1 MSKAII
7 FRTDG
12 SHTLGVG
19 HVYRCL
25 ALAEALHRRGC
36 QACFAVTVTPAA
48 IQALIRQ
55 HGHQVEVLAGGA
67 PELTQLA
74 ALSER
79 LGTRLICVDSY
90 AADAA
95 YFRALQAAG
104 WRTVCIDDF
113 AGFPIAAGMVINHN
127 AYAAELRYD
136 VPAGA
141 RLRLGPRY
149 ALLRRQ
155 FRETRLA
162 ALPPA
167 TPPYVLV
174 LIGGSDPQQWSLRL
188 ARSLLAAL
196 PAAVHLV
203 VVAGPAT
210 TSLPEL
216 QHWSRAHPRLRVLHR
231 PPDLP
236 AVMAGASLAI
246 SGAGV
251 TTYELACLGVPSLL
265 LIVADNQ
272 RQNAAALGRLGI
284 AQVLGWHEDLQAEEI
299 AARAAVLLENGSER
313 QELAARGRRLVD
325 GAGAE
330 RVAGEI
336 VHEIDSS
343 Y

>member
-1 MSKAII
+1 MSRTII

-12 SHTLGVG
+12 SRTIGVG

-25 ALAEALHRRGC
+25 ALAEALRSRGC
-36 QACFAVTVTPAA
+36 NACFAVTVTPPA
-48 IQALIRQ
+48 IQDLIRQ
-55 HGHQVEVLAGGA
+55 HGHQVEVFAGGA
-67 PELTQLA
+67 SELTQLD
-74 ALSER
+74 ALAER
-79 LGTRLICVDSY
+79 CATRWLCVDTY
-90 AADAA
+90 AAGAA
-95 YFRALQAAG
+95 YFRDLQAAG

-113 AGFPIAAGMVINHN
+113 AGFAITAKLVINHN
-127 AYAAELRYD
+127 AYAADLRYD
-136 VPAGA
+136 VPAGT
-141 RLRLGPRY
+141 RLLLGPRY

-155 FRETRLA
+155 FRETRA
-162 ALPPA
+162 AAPAPAA
-167 TPPYVLV
+167 TPYLLV
-174 LIGGSDPQQWSLRL
+174 LIGGSDPHHWSLRL
-188 ARSLLAAL
+188 AHSLLAAVPVNIL
-196 PAAVHLV
+196 

-210 TSLPEL
+210 AGLPEL
-216 QHWSRAHPRLRVLHR
+216 QQLAQVHARLHVRSQ

-236 AVMAGASLAI
+236 ALMAGASLAI

-284 AQVLGWHEDLQAEEI
+284 AQVLGWHADWQADAI
-299 AARAAVLLENGSER
+299 AARAAALLDNGSER
-313 QELAARGRRLVD
+313 QAMAARGRRLVD

-330 RVAGEI
+330 RVAEEI